1 MNLKQFASTKK
12 GQLILCLSF
21 LALVWLVL
29 LINFAGGYIKDIPD
43 EKKIANASKELE
55 KARSEFEKLNSEKRK
70 NQDIE
75 KRYTKMAAEAWLPQ
89 VDGAVETSL
98 RRKISQVSEKKQFR
112 LNSIGSVNPVR
123 INNDFLYADITI
135 QGAGDIG
142 DVIRFL
148 GEIAK
153 IEPKLSWRQLQF
165 TPDMRYNRQQN
176 NGVDSINLAAQL
188 NVLPTTRL
196 NFRGTLRVLVY
207 EGKLT
212 PEKLGVTREVSVEPE
227 VQVEV
232 TQ

>member
-112 LNSIGSVNPVR
+112 LNSIGH
-123 INNDFLYADITI
+123 DFSC
-135 QGAGDIG
+135 
-142 DVIRFL
+142 R
-148 GEIAK
+148 EIH
-153 IEPKLSWRQLQF
+153 
-165 TPDMRYNRQQN
+165 
-176 NGVDSINLAAQL
+176 V
-188 NVLPTTRL
+188 
-196 NFRGTLRVLVY
+196 
-207 EGKLT
+207 
-212 PEKLGVTREVSVEPE
+212 
-227 VQVEV
+227 
-232 TQ
+232 

>member
-89 VDGAVETSL
+89 IDGAVETSL
-98 RRKISQVSEKKQFR
+98 RRTGAGYFDFYLLHNLGDNRTQVFDDFGICNVIESKNVIAIILASEKHLAFICRQQPFIQTLLKLKGLICPLQFR
-112 LNSIGSVNPVR
+112 EHFLPGRTAKEVIVQQAYLFPCR
-123 INNDFLYADITI
+123 I
-135 QGAGDIG
+135 
-142 DVIRFL
+142 
-148 GEIAK
+148 
-153 IEPKLSWRQLQF
+153 
-165 TPDMRYNRQQN
+165 
-176 NGVDSINLAAQL
+176 
-188 NVLPTTRL
+188 
-196 NFRGTLRVLVY
+196 
-207 EGKLT
+207 
-212 PEKLGVTREVSVEPE
+212 
-227 VQVEV
+227 
-232 TQ
+232 